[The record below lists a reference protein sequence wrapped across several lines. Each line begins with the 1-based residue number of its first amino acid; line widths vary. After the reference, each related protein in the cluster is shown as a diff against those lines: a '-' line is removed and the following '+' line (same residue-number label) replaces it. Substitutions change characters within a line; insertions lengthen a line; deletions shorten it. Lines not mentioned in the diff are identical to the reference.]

1 MSSNVSQD
9 IQVDGFRKLV
19 DAVLEEARAK
29 SESIMNEAA
38 QRAAVVFEESQKF
51 SLKRCEEMLDSYREM
66 AETESRKEIST
77 SEIDARMQ
85 LLRLKESYVERVF
98 EEVRKRLQLFVETPE
113 YKHLMLDGLHTLTS
127 SSVTGELLMND
138 SDIKKLG
145 EETIKRVIG
154 SDVAIK
160 KHPVGIGGFIII
172 SKDKRTSVDRT
183 IDSILNQ
190 EKQTLRGKIADLL
203 FR

>member
-1 MSSNVSQD
+1 MSSNASQD
-9 IQVDGFRKLV
+9 IQVEGFRKLV

-51 SLKRCEEMLDSYREM
+51 SLKRCDEMLNSYREI
-66 AETESRKEIST
+66 AEIESRKEIST

-98 EEVRKRLQLFVETPE
+98 EEVRKRLQVFVETPE
-113 YKHLMLDGLHTLTS
+113 YKRLMLDGLHTLAS
-127 SSVTGELLMND
+127 STVTGELLMND
-138 SDIKKLG
+138 SDIKKLS

-154 SDVAIK
+154 GDVEIK

>member
-1 MSSNVSQD
+1 MSSNASQD
-9 IQVDGFRKLV
+9 IQVEGFRKLV

-51 SLKRCEEMLDSYREM
+51 SLKRCDEMLNSYREI
-66 AETESRKEIST
+66 AEIESRKEIST

-98 EEVRKRLQLFVETPE
+98 EEVRKRLQVFVETPE
-113 YKHLMLDGLHTLTS
+113 YKRLMLDGLHTLAS
-127 SSVTGELLMND
+127 STVTGELLMND
-138 SDIKKLG
+138 GDIKKLG

-154 SDVAIK
+154 GDVEIK

>member
-1 MSSNVSQD
+1 MSSNASQD
-9 IQVDGFRKLV
+9 IQVEGFRKLV
-19 DAVLEEARAK
+19 DAVLEEARVK

-51 SLKRCEEMLDSYREM
+51 SLKRCDEMLNSYREI
-66 AETESRKEIST
+66 AEIESRKEIST

-98 EEVRKRLQLFVETPE
+98 EEVRKRLQVFVETPE
-113 YKHLMLDGLHTLTS
+113 YKRLMLDGLHTLAS
-127 SSVTGELLMND
+127 STVTGELLMND
-138 SDIKKLG
+138 SDIKKLS

-154 SDVAIK
+154 GDVEIK